1 MRWYACFLCAAILG
15 CGEPPT
21 SREQDPSSELAVAPA
36 GPVPD
41 LGTLKAGI
49 DWPGFLGPF
58 GNSVSPEKGI
68 ITPWP
73 GQGLR
78 LVWQQQLGTGYAM
91 PSMSRGRLFLFDRH
105 DNRACLRC
113 LKSETGEELWKF
125 EYLTDYRDFYGY
137 NNGPRCFPVVDQDR
151 VYIYGAEGMLH
162 CVRVLDGKP
171 MWKHDTKSEF
181 GVVQNFFGVGSTPVI
196 EGDLLIA
203 QIGGSPRGSG
213 ESPSPDQK
221 GNGSGVVAFDKFTGK
236 VRYQVTGELASYSVP
251 TLATIAGRRWCFVF
265 ARGGLIGMDPATGN
279 VDFHYPWRAKILE
292 SVNASNPVV
301 VDDRVFI
308 SETYGPGSSLL
319 QIKPGGY
326 DVVWSDIDKGRN
338 KSMQCHWNTPI
349 YHDGY
354 LYGCSG
360 RHPGEAELRC
370 IEFAT
375 GKVMWSEPGLTR
387 SSLLMVD
394 GHFICLT
401 EVGQLLLLKV
411 NPHKFDLVSRLDGKQ
426 TLLEYPCWAAP
437 ILSHG
442 LLYVRG
448 KDRLVCLELIPE
460 T

>member
-1 MRWYACFLCAAILG
+1 
-15 CGEPPT
+15 
-21 SREQDPSSELAVAPA
+21 
-36 GPVPD
+36 
-41 LGTLKAGI
+41 
-49 DWPGFLGPF
+49 
-58 GNSVSPEKGI
+58 
-68 ITPWP
+68 
-73 GQGLR
+73 
-78 LVWQQQLGTGYAM
+78 
-91 PSMSRGRLFLFDRH
+91 
-105 DNRACLRC
+105 
-113 LKSETGEELWKF
+113 
-125 EYLTDYRDFYGY
+125 
-137 NNGPRCFPVVDQDR
+137 
-151 VYIYGAEGMLH
+151 
-162 CVRVLDGKP
+162 
-171 MWKHDTKSEF
+171 
-181 GVVQNFFGVGSTPVI
+181 
-196 EGDLLIA
+196 
-203 QIGGSPRGSG
+203 
-213 ESPSPDQK
+213 
-221 GNGSGVVAFDKFTGK
+221 
-236 VRYQVTGELASYSVP
+236 
-251 TLATIAGRRWCFVF
+251 
-265 ARGGLIGMDPATGN
+265 
-279 VDFHYPWRAKILE
+279 
-292 SVNASNPVV
+292 VV

-326 DVVWSDIDKGRN
+326 DVVWSDENKGRN

-360 RHPGEAELRC
+360 RHQWQAELRC